1 MTTLERTPTSRE
13 QAQSGEQ
20 TQPRLAQRDTPQPPT
35 ARLHRDAL
43 RQAELEQARAKGRHA
58 AEREQLRWIT
68 AVAGALFVVAAITG
82 SGALLGGGVII
93 VEGLTNLDRL
103 QTNPVRFTALPL
115 KLKRGDGSPARAF
128 AVDCDKVK
136 GG

>member
-82 SGALLGGGVII
+82 SGALLGGGVMALLI
-93 VEGLTNLDRL
+93 VIPIMLASSVTAGRIAECDARL
-103 QTNPVRFTALPL
+103 Q
-115 KLKRGDGSPARAF
+115 ARRRKEDRRAH
-128 AVDCDKVK
+128 
-136 GG
+136 